1 MEISLNGKSKNLDK
15 KISIK
20 QLIKEKGKS
29 PAEVIVVYN
38 GQLLNRKKWSETI
51 LKDQDDL
58 EVLRFV
64 GGG

>member
-1 MEISLNGKSKNLDK
+1 MEIRLNGKDENINK
-15 KISIK
+15 KTSIR
-20 QLIKEKGKS
+20 QLLKEKGKS

-38 GQLLNRKKWSETI
+38 GQILNRKKWDETI